1 MIMQKKKIILIISV
15 LLLVLFYLVCSFFL
29 YDTDTIRLGRNF
41 MYDKERQFIYSND
54 NKRYGVRDIPPLVTN
69 YVYDDKY
76 IIAEQIPKIPL
87 EQIYYDSNEIIYPF
101 GVSGVYYWIID
112 MKTSDV
118 NGPFDYEEYLRK
130 RKELC
135 VPNELQLEYKK
146 VR

>member
-1 MIMQKKKIILIISV
+1 MIMLKKKTILIVSV
-15 LLLVLFYLVCSFFL
+15 LLLVLFYLVYSFFL
-29 YDTDTIRLGRNF
+29 YDADTIRLGRNF
-41 MYDKERQFIYSND
+41 KYDKERQFIYYND

-69 YVYDDKY
+69 YVYDNEY
-76 IIAEQIPKIPL
+76 IIAKQIPKIPL

-112 MKTSDV
+112 MKTLDV

-130 RKELC
+130 RKELG
-135 VPNELQLEYKK
+135 VPNKLQLECEK

>member
-1 MIMQKKKIILIISV
+1 MLKKKTILIVSV
-15 LLLVLFYLVCSFFL
+15 LLLVLFYLVYSFFL
-29 YDTDTIRLGRNF
+29 YDADTIRLGRNF
-41 MYDKERQFIYSND
+41 KYDKERQFIYYND

-69 YVYDDKY
+69 YVYDNEY
-76 IIAEQIPKIPL
+76 IIAKQIPKIPL

-112 MKTSDV
+112 MKTLDV

-130 RKELC
+130 RKELG
-135 VPNELQLEYKK
+135 VPNKLQLECEK